1 MVGLNCGALL
11 LALLLITFNIGHAYA
26 GGRSVEDLIGVF
38 SIEKT
43 IKLGSS
49 SACFNNS
56 GLSDSQRDPL
66 GMGSNPLA
74 NPLADSQSPD
84 LAGFSFEPKMFSGSS
99 KPINLTAHI
108 IDDDSGL
115 GIAHVFFRSPTGAQI
130 AEAVFAPDGRISGTS
145 KDGTYTAQMSLPRK
159 TEIGAWLLDNFTLL
173 DAGGNRKVLSR
184 SDMVRM
190 NLPAEF
196 IVT

>member
-1 MVGLNCGALL
+1 MSYSALL
-11 LALLLITFNIGHAYA
+11 LALILITSIIGQASA
-26 GGRSVEDLIGVF
+26 SGRSVEDLIGVF

-49 SACFNNS
+49 SACFNNA
-56 GLSDSQRDPL
+56 GLSDSQKDPL

-74 NPLADSQSPD
+74 NPLADDQSAD
-84 LAGFSFEPKMFSGSS
+84 LAGFGLEPNMLKGSS

-115 GIAHVFFRSPTGAQI
+115 GSARVFFRSPTGAQI
-130 AEAVFAPDGRISGTS
+130 AEAIFAPEARVSGTS
-145 KDGTYTAQMSLPRK
+145 KDGIYTAKMSLPKK
-159 TEIGAWLLDNFTLL
+159 TERGAWLLDNFTLS
-173 DAGGNRKVLSR
+173 DAGGNSKVLSR